1 MEEKDKIR
9 NQIWDLLVEKGVSK
23 SPHGRI
29 PDFKD
34 SFDAAKRLSRTVEWE
49 RAGVVFCSPDSAQR
63 PVRRLVLEA
72 GKDLIMPTP
81 KIKDGYLLIGGDVPD
96 AGAASTIRGAYRYGS
111 PIREFPQVDLVV
123 EGSVA
128 VDLQGNRLGKGGG
141 YGDREISELRSQ
153 GAIDDDTPL
162 ATTVDE
168 LQIISRVPVEEHDE
182 RINMIVTPLRVIRP
196 LLDDRI
202 PRVVE
207 RETEESSTA
216 PESSQK
222 HHKQKEYSTPDNSD
236 QHKKTGNR
244 RIRQHRQLQEHLTD
258 EKNQQFKYSLVQ

>member
-1 MEEKDKIR
+1 MEEKDRIR
-9 NQIWDLLVEKGVSK
+9 NQIWDLLVENGVSR

-29 PDFKD
+29 PDFKG

-49 RAGVVFCSPDSAQR
+49 RAGVVFCSPDSAQS

-96 AGAASTIRGAYRYGS
+96 AGAASTIGGAYRYGS

-141 YGDREISELRSQ
+141 YGDREISELRGQ
-153 GAIDDDTPL
+153 GAIDEDTPL

-168 LQIISRVPVEEHDE
+168 LQIIRRVPVEEHDE
-182 RINMIVTPLRVIRP
+182 MINMIVTPLRVIRP

-202 PRVVE
+202 PRVV
-207 RETEESSTA
+207 
-216 PESSQK
+216 
-222 HHKQKEYSTPDNSD
+222 
-236 QHKKTGNR
+236 
-244 RIRQHRQLQEHLTD
+244 
-258 EKNQQFKYSLVQ
+258 